1 MGVVLATFKATGTL
15 PIGTKL
21 PVRKRDDATF
31 QPGEVLAMKAKPD
44 NSHSTHRIAH
54 GHDMPG
60 PQRPA

>member
-1 MGVVLATFKATGTL
+1 MNSGVFLDMGVVLATFKATGTL

-44 NSHSTHRIAH
+44 NSHSTAE
-54 GHDMPG
+54 
-60 PQRPA
+60 QRPQP

>member
-44 NSHSTHRIAH
+44 NSHSTAE
-54 GHDMPG
+54 
-60 PQRPA
+60 QRTQP